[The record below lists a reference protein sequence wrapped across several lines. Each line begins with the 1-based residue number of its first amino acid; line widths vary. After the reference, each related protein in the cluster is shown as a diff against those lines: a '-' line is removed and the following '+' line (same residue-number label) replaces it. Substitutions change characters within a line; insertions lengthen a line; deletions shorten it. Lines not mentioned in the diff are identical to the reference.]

1 MLSTSSNPLALEGIT
16 IKKGGRRRII
26 LANLSLSP
34 LEVKVKD
41 LAENVLVRHLNET
54 NIQAAKKTPEGFRAE
69 LGQRLSTF
77 NGNLTLDLDS
87 YAIAR
92 IDET

>member
-1 MLSTSSNPLALEGIT
+1 MLSTSSNPLTLEGIA
-16 IKKGGRRRII
+16 IKKGGQRRII

-34 LEVKVKD
+34 LEVEVKN

-54 NIQAAKKTPEGFRAE
+54 NIQSANRNPEGFRAE

-77 NGNLTLDLDS
+77 NGDLTLDLDS

>member
-1 MLSTSSNPLALEGIT
+1 MLSTSSDPLTLEGIA

-54 NIQAAKKTPEGFRAE
+54 NIQAAKKNPEGFRAE